1 MTTPTPTARAVRTS
15 SPSWLERSNKPTL
28 LMGAVTVLIAVIF
41 SIASPAFLSL
51 GNLANL
57 ATQIAPVL
65 VIGVAMTFVITAG
78 QIDLS
83 VGAIAAFI
91 AATSAELIATGM
103 ESSVV
108 IVLACIMGLAWGL
121 VNGYLVSYQGIP
133 AFIVTLATMS
143 VIRGLALLS
152 TEGFSIPIG
161 EQTVMRQIGS
171 GSFLGIS
178 WLAWIGIVVF
188 IAGLILMHK
197 MRFGQ
202 YVTGIGSNE
211 ESIRR
216 AGVNTRRIKMLVM
229 ALSGLAAGIAGVMI
243 AARLG
248 SGSANSAVG
257 LELTVIAA
265 VVIGG
270 TDLFGG
276 RGTVVGT
283 LIGAILTGLIANG
296 LTLVGM
302 SPFLTPIV
310 TGLVLLA
317 AIWINM
323 RGKKLSDLVSRLSG
337 K

>member
-1 MTTPTPTARAVRTS
+1 
-15 SPSWLERSNKPTL
+15 
-28 LMGAVTVLIAVIF
+28 MGLVTVLIGAIFAV
-41 SIASPAFLSL
+41 ASPAFLSL

-91 AATSAELIATGM
+91 AAMSAELIGAGM
-103 ESSVV
+103 ESSLV
-108 IVLACIMGLAWGL
+108 IVLSCGMGLAWGL
-121 VNGYLVSYQGIP
+121 VNGYLTSYQGIP
-133 AFIVTLATMS
+133 SFIVTLATMS
-143 VIRGLALLS
+143 VIRGFALLS

-161 EQTVMRQIGS
+161 EHTVMRRIGS
-171 GSFLGIS
+171 DVFLGVS
-178 WLAWIGIVVF
+178 WLAWIALVVF
-188 IAGLILMHK
+188 AAGLVLMHK

-216 AGVNTRRIKMLVM
+216 AGVNTKAIKMWVM
-229 ALSGLAAGIAGVMI
+229 AFSGLAAGIAGVLI

-248 SGSANSAVG
+248 SGSANSGVG

-283 LIGAILTGLIANG
+283 LVGAILTGLIANG

-302 SPFLTPIV
+302 SPFVTPIV

-323 RGKKLSDLVSRLSG
+323 RGKKLSDLMTKLSG

>member
-1 MTTPTPTARAVRTS
+1 MTTPTPTAPKVRAS
-15 SPSWLERSNKPTL
+15 APSWLERTNKPTL
-28 LMGAVTVLIAVIF
+28 LMGLVTVLIAVVF
-41 SIASPAFLSL
+41 SLASPAFLSL
-51 GNLANL
+51 GNLGNL

-91 AATSAELIATGM
+91 AATSAELIAAGL
-103 ESSVV
+103 ESSLV
-108 IVLACIMGLAWGL
+108 ILFACIMGLAWGL

-143 VIRGLALLS
+143 VIRGMALLS

-161 EQTVMRQIGS
+161 EQTIMRRIGS
-171 GSFLGIS
+171 GSLFGVS

-188 IAGLILMHK
+188 IAGLILMNK

-216 AGVNTRRIKMLVM
+216 AGVNTRRIKMGVM

-323 RGKKLSDLVSRLSG
+323 RGKKLSDLMAKLGG